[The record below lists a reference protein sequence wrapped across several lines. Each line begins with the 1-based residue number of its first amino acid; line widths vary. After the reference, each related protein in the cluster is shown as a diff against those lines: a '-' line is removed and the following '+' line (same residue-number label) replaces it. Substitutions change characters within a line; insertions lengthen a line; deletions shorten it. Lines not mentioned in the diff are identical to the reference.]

1 MALTAIALRRSR
13 FTLAAAIAL
22 VLSGLVS
29 LLDFPSTEEP
39 FIQVRTATVEAY
51 LPGATS
57 ERTEQLVARPLHERA
72 HPAWGL

>member
-51 LPGATS
+51 LPGA
-57 ERTEQLVARPLHERA
+57 
-72 HPAWGL
+72 